1 MANSAEPKVKS
12 LFKAIKL
19 LECFTKER
27 PEWTITELA
36 QELNLLVSSTH
47 NMVTTLEMGRL
58 LRKNEITG
66 KYRLGLKILEYSNT
80 ISATDNLRSIVQPY
94 MDRIS
99 EKTGERC
106 LFAQYY
112 NQQVIYL
119 AASEP
124 NTHLRNMSIIG
135 ERAPLYCTG
144 VGKAILAHLPEEQ
157 LEAVL
162 SEPFKA
168 FTHMTITDPQVLRDE
183 LKRIRLQGYAVDDM
197 EHEYG
202 IRCVAVPLHT
212 MQGEAHAAFSLTGPS
227 LRFESDRIPE
237 LAALLQELAAATS
250 KLLM

>member
-1 MANSAEPKVKS
+1 MATSTEPKVKS
-12 LFKAIKL
+12 LYKAIKL

-36 QELNLLVSSTH
+36 QEMNLLVSSTY

-58 LRKNEITG
+58 LRKSETTG

-80 ISATDNLRSIVQPY
+80 ISSTDNLRSIVQPY

-124 NTHLRNMSIIG
+124 NTHFQNMSIIG

-144 VGKAILAHLPEEQ
+144 VGKAILAHLPAEQ
-157 LEAVL
+157 IDAVL

-168 FTHMTITDPQVLRDE
+168 FTHMTICDSKALREE
-183 LKRIRLQGYAVDDM
+183 LQRIRLQGYAVDNM
-197 EHEYG
+197 EHEFG
-202 IRCVAVPLHT
+202 IRCVAVPLYT
-212 MQGEAHAAFSLTGPS
+212 LRNEVHAAFSLTGPS

-237 LAALLQELAAATS
+237 LAALLQELVAATS